1 MSAHPF
7 EARLNS
13 IDRAMQAGFERL
25 DQRFA
30 QIDQRFAQIDH
41 RFAQVD
47 QRFAQVDQRFALI
60 DHRFN
65 WLMGIVVVTWVT
77 TVGAWTTTILTLLY
91 HD

>member
-25 DQRFA
+25 
-30 QIDQRFAQIDH
+30 DQRFAQIDH

-91 HD
+91 HH